1 MTCKG
6 IWLVMYCVDR
16 CEAARRT
23 GVSTVTLPSWASHLD
38 YKLAPPPLLL
48 VQAFVNT
55 LDLDL
60 GADMFAR
67 AEEAHAWLADAG
79 LIDAASS
86 AGPASPGFASDLR
99 LARGI
104 RESIGTLIAHHNG
117 AGALTEDERL
127 VLEQVGREGQPRL
140 QVAPD
145 GQVRLAAE
153 APAGRV
159 AGGLLGLLLIIRDAQ
174 ADGSWDRLKL
184 CGNPDCRWAFYDR
197 SHSRRGAWC
206 DMASCG
212 NRLKNRNLR
221 ARRAQLS

>member
-1 MTCKG
+1 
-6 IWLVMYCVDR
+6 
-16 CEAARRT
+16 
-23 GVSTVTLPSWASHLD
+23 VSTVALPSWASHLQH
-38 YKLAPPPLLL
+38 KLAPPPLLL
-48 VQAFVNT
+48 VQAFVDT

-60 GADMFAR
+60 DTDMFAR
-67 AEEAHAWLADAG
+67 PEEAYGWLADAG
-79 LIDAASS
+79 LIDAAFS
-86 AGPASPGFASDLR
+86 AGPDSLAFASDLR
-99 LARGI
+99 LAREVRASI
-104 RESIGTLIAHHNG
+104 RALIAHN
-117 AGALTEDERL
+117 TSDEPVTGDNLRL
-127 VLEQVGREGQPRL
+127 LEQVGREGQPRL
-140 QVAPD
+140 QVAPE
-145 GQVRLAAE
+145 GQVRLEAE

-159 AGGLLGLLLIIRDAQ
+159 TGGLLGLLLIIRDAQ

>member
-1 MTCKG
+1 M
-6 IWLVMYCVDR
+6 
-16 CEAARRT
+16 
-23 GVSTVTLPSWASHLD
+23 STVTLPSWASHLD

-145 GQVRLAAE
+145 GQVRLEAE

>member
-1 MTCKG
+1 M
-6 IWLVMYCVDR
+6 
-16 CEAARRT
+16 
-23 GVSTVTLPSWASHLD
+23 STMTLPSWASHLEH
-38 YKLAPPPLLL
+38 KLAPPPLLL
-48 VQAFVNT
+48 VQAFADT

-60 GADMFAR
+60 DTDMFAH
-67 AEEAHAWLADAG
+67 AEVAHAWLANAG

-86 AGPASPGFASDLR
+86 AGPASPGFARDLR
-99 LARGI
+99 LAREVRASI
-104 RESIGTLIAHHNG
+104 RALIAHNTG
-117 AGALTEDERL
+117 DEPVTGDDLRP
-127 VLEQVGREGQPRL
+127 LEHVWHEGQPRL

-145 GQVRLAAE
+145 GQVSLEAE

-159 AGGLLGLLLIIRDAQ
+159 AGGLLRLLLIIRDAQ

>member
-1 MTCKG
+1 
-6 IWLVMYCVDR
+6 
-16 CEAARRT
+16 
-23 GVSTVTLPSWASHLD
+23 LPSWASHLD
-38 YKLAPPPLLL
+38 HKLAPPPLLL

-60 GADMFAR
+60 DTDMFAR
-67 AEEAHAWLADAG
+67 AEEAHGWLADAG

-86 AGPASPGFASDLR
+86 AGPASPDFASDLR
-99 LARGI
+99 LAREV
-104 RESIGTLIAHHNG
+104 RASIGALIAHHDD
-117 AGALTEDERL
+117 AEALTEDERL
-127 VLEQVGREGQPRL
+127 PLEQVGHQGQPRL
-140 QVAPD
+140 QITPN
-145 GQVRLAAE
+145 GQVSLE
-153 APAGRV
+153 TESPAGRV

-221 ARRAQLS
+221 ARRAQLT